1 MDSELLKLIVG
12 LAASILGTV
21 GGVILT
27 LVKTRRD
34 IARAEA
40 KQKQTTENIIAKS
53 LEGYQKQVDQQWEQI
68 NKVQKRADETDLKYT
83 EVSASN
89 IELTQKNGQLKDRLE
104 TLEKEFNDKLDSK
117 NAELSGAQTEIL
129 ALLANLEKRVRE
141 NADLRVQVDKLK
153 DEVARLERFRTE
165 LTELRS
171 QVVSLNGQLMTLNT
185 ERHALLDA
193 QNDERKRWQEREQEL
208 KDHNEKL
215 EAKVNELIRTVNELR
230 AENASLKAEIATWS
244 PATPVQLPAGTLMFE
259 DVKNAAGETVI
270 KAEIIPASGEHKTD
284 SLADKEKPK

>member
-1 MDSELLKLIVG
+1 MDAELLKIVLG
-12 LAASILGTV
+12 IAASFISLV
-21 GGVILT
+21 GGIILT
-27 LVKTRRD
+27 WVKTRRD
-34 IARAEA
+34 IKRSEA

-68 NKVQKRADETDLKYT
+68 NKVQKRADDTDLKFT
-83 EVSASN
+83 EVSAAN

-104 TLEKEFNDKLDSK
+104 TLDKEFNEKLDSK
-117 NAELSGAQTEIL
+117 NAELSEAQTEIR
-129 ALLANLEKRVRE
+129 ALLADLEKRVHE

-215 EAKVNELIRTVNELR
+215 EAKVNELIKTVNELR
-230 AENASLKAEIATWS
+230 AENASLKAEVATWS
-244 PATPVQLPAGTLMFE
+244 PVPPHNEIPSPNGEVNKKENTP
-259 DVKNAAGETVI
+259 
-270 KAEIIPASGEHKTD
+270 
-284 SLADKEKPK
+284 